1 MNSQLNFYPFPFT
14 FFHFPLSLYHIP
26 YVLYRF
32 TAISLYLL
40 ILLLSYFPILQAQEV
55 GREAIG
61 KTGMVVAG
69 NPDAVRAGIVTL
81 QNGGNAAD
89 AAVAVLLVLSV
100 KQIGAFCPG
109 GEVPLMFYNSA
120 NQQVTTLSGQG
131 AAPLNPDATEWFM
144 KNGIPGSNIKA
155 AAVPAAIDLCVQTLR
170 LYGTRSF
177 SEVAQPILK
186 ILEAGGPSWYIDTSD
201 GDTVDTHKNWYYDLY
216 QTFLKLEQAEITAI
230 GNRLEKLQAVS
241 NRFYRGDIADSLN
254 AWYIA
259 QGGFLRKHD
268 LIAHVTR
275 LEPPVDI
282 NYHGYSVYKC
292 GPWTQGPYLLQALRL
307 LESYNLKNAGQLSSD
322 YIHLVVEAMKLAM
335 ADRDAHYG
343 DPLFNNVPMLP
354 LLSDQYTLLR
364 GSLINLKSAS
374 HTLQPGDPWQMKPI
388 LKGTFPWT
396 EQGGTTTLC
405 VADRWGNVVA
415 ATPSGLGSTA
425 GSGGSTGIIHGTRLV
440 SLNTW
445 KGHPNCVEP
454 GKRPRITLTPTLVLK
469 DNKPV
474 MAISVA
480 GGDLQDQVTL
490 QLLLDYIEFAQLPSQ
505 AVKIPR
511 FSTGHHIGSFGQDKP
526 NYGSLTVQQGVK
538 ESVINELA
546 NRGHQIRLTSR
557 GIGGAAM
564 LVIDPGTGMMYGAGS
579 AALGINE

>member
-1 MNSQLNFYPFPFT
+1 MNLNLNRGNFPFSIYHMAYT
-14 FFHFPLSLYHIP
+14 VFLYTPLP
-26 YVLYRF
+26 
-32 TAISLYLL
+32 LYLL
-40 ILLLSYFPILQAQEV
+40 LLLLLCVHSTQAQSP
-55 GREAIG
+55 GREATG

-69 NPDAVRAGIVTL
+69 HPDAVRAGIVTL
-81 QNGGNAAD
+81 QSGGNAAD
-89 AAVAVLLVLSV
+89 AAVAALLVLSV
-100 KQIGAFCPG
+100 RQIGAFCPG

-120 NQQVTTLSGQG
+120 DQQVTTLSGQG
-131 AAPLNPDATEWFM
+131 AAPLDPEAVAWYM
-144 KNGIPGSNIKA
+144 QHGIPGSDLKS

-177 SEVAQPILK
+177 SDVVQPILK
-186 ILEAGGPSWYIDTSD
+186 ILEAGGPTWYIDTSN
-201 GDTVDTHKNWYYDLY
+201 GDTIETHKNWYYDLY
-216 QTFLKLEQAEITAI
+216 KTFIKLQQAEKSAP

-254 AWYIA
+254 AWYVS
-259 QGGFLRKHD
+259 QGAFLRKCD

-275 LEPPVDI
+275 LEPPVNID
-282 NYHGYSVYKC
+282 YHGFSIYKC

-307 LESYNLKNAGQLSSD
+307 LESYNLKAQGQLSAD

-343 DPLFNNVPMLP
+343 DPLFNTVPMLS
-354 LLSDQYTLLR
+354 LLSDQYTSLR
-364 GSLINLKSAS
+364 RSLINPAVAS
-374 HTLQPGDPWQMKPI
+374 QELRPGDPLKMKAI
-388 LKGTFPWT
+388 LEGSFPWT

-425 GSGGSTGIIHGTRLV
+425 GSGGSTGVIHGTRLV

-469 DNKPV
+469 DKKPV
-474 MAISVA
+474 IAISVA

-490 QLLLDYIEFAQLPSQ
+490 QLLLDYIEFGQLPAQ
-505 AVKIPR
+505 AMKIPR

-526 NYGSLTVQQGVK
+526 NYGSLTLQQGVEEK
-538 ESVINELA
+538 VIDELIK
-546 NRGHQIRLTSR
+546 RGHQAKVTTH
-557 GIGGAAM
+557 GIGGATM
-564 LVIDPGTGMMYGAGS
+564 LVIDPATGMMYGAGS
-579 AALGINE
+579 ATLGINE

>member
-1 MNSQLNFYPFPFT
+1 MST
-14 FFHFPLSLYHIP
+14 ITTSIYHIP
-26 YVLYRF
+26 YSLVRYTIYRY
-32 TAISLYLL
+32 TVIPLYLFY
-40 ILLLSYFPILQAQEV
+40 IFLLSFHSTPAQDI
-55 GREAIG
+55 GREAVG

-69 NPDAVRAGIVTL
+69 HPDAVRAGIVTL

-89 AAVAVLLVLSV
+89 AAVAALLVLSV

-120 NQQVTTLSGQG
+120 DRKVTTLSGQG
-131 AAPLNPDATEWFM
+131 AAPLDPQAIDWFM
-144 KNGIPGSNIKA
+144 QNGIPGSDLRS

-177 SEVAQPILK
+177 SEVVQPVLK
-186 ILEAGGPSWYIDTSD
+186 ILEAGGPTWYRDSSN

-216 QTFLKLEQAEITAI
+216 GTFLKLEEAEKTTI

-259 QGGFLRKHD
+259 EGGFLRKRD

-275 LEPPVDI
+275 LEQPVNID
-282 NYHGYSVYKC
+282 YHGFSVYKC
-292 GPWTQGPYLLQALRL
+292 GPWTQGPYLLQALRM
-307 LESYNLKNAGQLSSD
+307 LENYNLKNAGQLSTD
-322 YIHLVVEAMKLAM
+322 YIHLVVESMKLAM

-343 DPLFNNVPMLP
+343 DPLFNNVPMLS
-354 LLSDQYTLLR
+354 LLSDRYTNLR
-364 GSLINLKSAS
+364 GSLINLTSAS
-374 HTLQPGDPWQMKPI
+374 QTLQPGDPLKMKP
-388 LKGTFPWT
+388 LLEGSFPWT

-445 KGHPNCVEP
+445 KGHPNCAQP

-469 DNKPV
+469 AEKPV
-474 MAISVA
+474 MAVSVA

-490 QLLLDYIEFAQLPSQ
+490 QLLLDYAEFGQLPAQ
-505 AVKIPR
+505 ALKIPR

-526 NYGSLTVQQGVK
+526 NYGSLTIQQGV
-538 ESVINELA
+538 EQEVIDELTK
-546 NRGHQIRLTSR
+546 RGHQIRLTSR

-564 LVIDPGTGMMYGAGS
+564 LVIDPATGMMYGAGS